1 MKMNMRTFALSM
13 MSGGLLALGSSIAF
27 ADSVNNVDNTT
38 PGESGH
44 GTNCSNHPG
53 GCYSAQQ
60 SSSFGSYQ
68 QTSEPSAGMS
78 TNANTTVAPATPAPA
93 PADTTTGCV
102 SVTSGVSG
110 HCMYGPGN

>member
-93 PADTTTGCV
+93 DTTTGCV